1 MSLININDYSVPD
14 ILLIEDNETP
24 IMLDILL
31 ESILNIKLEYPDAG
45 GGAIILNVGLYVKTE
60 FTIPFFNIK
69 LPWFDEVL
77 FAGAVLYI
85 VPFFTIMLSPNH

>member
-1 MSLININDYSVPD
+1 MIVYPLR
-14 ILLIEDNETP
+14 LFQFHLQ
-24 IMLDILL
+24 
-31 ESILNIKLEYPDAG
+31 IKLEYPDAG
-45 GGAIILNVGLYVKTE
+45 GGATMFNVGLYVKTE